1 MPRYKLTIEYDGTLF
16 CGWQRQ
22 TGQRSVQQV
31 IEEAFAAYGQET
43 ITLHGSG
50 RTDGGVHASGQVAH
64 FDSSR
69 THKERQL
76 PLALNAH
83 LNSDVSILKA
93 EQVSDHF
100 DARRHAAMRHYE
112 YTILNRRA
120 RPARLAAS
128 LWHVPFAL
136 QVSLMQNAA
145 ATLIGHHDFSSFRAT
160 GCQAS
165 SPLRTLDELT
175 VNQHGSRL
183 IIHAAARSFLYR
195 QVRIMVGTLIDIGR
209 GHLPADA
216 MPHILA
222 QKNRRAA
229 GQTAPPQGLC
239 LTAIQYSHN
248 QKG

>member
-1 MPRYKLTIEYDGTLF
+1 M
-16 CGWQRQ
+16 
-22 TGQRSVQQV
+22 QQV
-31 IEEAFAAYGQET
+31 IEEAFAAYAQET
-43 ITLHGSG
+43 ITLNASG
-50 RTDGGVHASGQVAH
+50 RTDRGVHASGQVAH

-83 LNSDVSILKA
+83 LDSDVSILKA
-93 EQVSDHF
+93 QQVSDDF
-100 DARRHAAMRHYE
+100 DARHHAFLRHYE

-120 RPARLAAS
+120 PPALHAAY

-145 ATLIGHHDFSSFRAT
+145 SMLIGHHDFSSFRAV

-165 SPLRTLDELT
+165 SPSRTLDELT
-175 VNQHGSRL
+175 VNQRGSRL

-195 QVRIMVGTLIDIGR
+195 QVRIMVGTLIEIGR

-216 MPHILA
+216 MPHILS
-222 QKNRRAA
+222 QKNRTAA

-239 LTAIQYSHN
+239 LTAIQYSDD
-248 QKG
+248 QKD

>member
-1 MPRYKLTIEYDGTLF
+1 MPRYKLTIEYDGTHF

-31 IEEAFAAYGQET
+31 IEEAFAAYAQET
-43 ITLHGSG
+43 ITLNASG
-50 RTDGGVHASGQVAH
+50 RTDRGVHASGQVAH

-83 LNSDVSILKA
+83 LDSDVSILKA
-93 EQVSDHF
+93 QQVSDDF
-100 DARRHAAMRHYE
+100 DARHHAFLRHYE

-120 RPARLAAS
+120 PPALHAAY

-145 ATLIGHHDFSSFRAT
+145 SMLIGHHDFSSFRAV

-165 SPLRTLDELT
+165 SPSRTLDELT
-175 VNQHGSRL
+175 VNQRGSRL

-195 QVRIMVGTLIDIGR
+195 QVRIMVGTLIEIGR

-216 MPHILA
+216 MPHILS

-229 GQTAPPQGLC
+229 GKTAPPQGLC
-239 LTAIQYSHN
+239 LTTIQYSDD
-248 QKG
+248 QKD